1 MIFISWS
8 EKKPLNIQFINDK
21 PEKKFIREIETFS
34 GLGLVQR
41 RSGKQIREN
50 ELLDKTKKRL
60 YP

>member
-1 MIFISWS
+1 M
-8 EKKPLNIQFINDK
+8 KKTLNIQFINDK